1 MFKSSTKV
9 LKFEKTAKLI
19 KHQKKNKKLIYKIK
33 VCAP

>member
-19 KHQKKNKKLIYKIK
+19 KHQKKNKKIDI
-33 VCAP
+33 